1 MDYTD
6 VPRELIYEDRND
18 IDYFGVGDN
27 SRLEHE
33 FFDKL
38 LERPFMLN
46 RDRVESIKNVPW
58 LVCRIFNNAYYI
70 CTLAYLEKY
79 PKMYVDKYKKIA
91 SDYNDNSLLWCH
103 RVMPTTMALV
113 HSLLVRSQYK
123 DQKFLDKI
131 KEVFDNWDKDGAPRG
146 KAEFY
151 EQLIYTDEAD
161 IDESDK
167 QRFPEFTPRTIT
179 YKALGEAF
187 PNTDITQSW
196 RYFTN
201 DYDIDRIAETFD
213 CLGRTVEEK
222 EAMRQSLRWDV
233 DAFCDKDRKPR
244 ILAQLDGMDFS
255 SFEHATEQGMEA
267 RYGQVVFENN
277 LLCTEIEKMKSKIKE
292 SGNTFSPSVIPPE
305 ECTSEHNTVNVNAS
319 SLAQE
324 VARLKKEN
332 EGLKIKLDE
341 GFTWEDTDDISDIEK
356 LEIDER
362 IIFFSSALG
371 VDLSGER
378 ISQSRLAMLI
388 SKLTPEKPGIRTD
401 DVKVEK
407 KKAES
412 IRTRIVNLNSEE
424 KAVNNKSIDFFSKKT
439 RIAASNVYDYI
450 SKVPKDKSAATQRT
464 LDIMENID
472 VVYDLKKEKKEQE
485 T

>member
-201 DYDIDRIAETFD
+201 DYDIDRIAEIFD

-277 LLCTEIEKMKSKIKE
+277 LLCTEIEKMKSHIVKTEARAQKAEDMLPSSIYHDGMRKDFENVKE
-292 SGNTFSPSVIPPE
+292 ELSAINNTLKLFEEQDFS
-305 ECTSEHNTVNVNAS
+305 T
-319 SLAQE
+319 
-324 VARLKKEN
+324 N
-332 EGLKIKLDE
+332 E
-341 GFTWEDTDDISDIEK
+341 F
-356 LEIDER
+356 
-362 IIFFSSALG
+362 IIFFSNLLG
-371 VDLSGER
+371 VDLLPDSINQSAFALFLQKLSGR
-378 ISQSRLAMLI
+378 NGISQSSISRLKDQEKTKKFTPKTKKDAIHLVKLVMNIPKNVANQKPMVLYKLI
-388 SKLTPEKPGIRTD
+388 QDI
-401 DVKVEK
+401 
-407 KKAES
+407 
-412 IRTRIVNLNSEE
+412 
-424 KAVNNKSIDFFSKKT
+424 
-439 RIAASNVYDYI
+439 IAI
-450 SKVPKDKSAATQRT
+450 
-464 LDIMENID
+464 
-472 VVYDLKKEKKEQE
+472 YDLKWSVDFKDMSPEKKDQFKELFVDLKK
-485 T
+485 